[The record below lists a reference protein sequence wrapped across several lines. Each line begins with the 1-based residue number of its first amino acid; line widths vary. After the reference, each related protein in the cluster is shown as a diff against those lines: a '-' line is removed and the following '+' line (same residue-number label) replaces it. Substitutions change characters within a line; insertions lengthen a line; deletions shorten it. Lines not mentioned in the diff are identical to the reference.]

1 MTDNSLHV
9 FSTSEIM
16 NANVEFVEV
25 DVTKDAEC
33 SNSICHKEIEDI
45 GSQIRN
51 LENKISKA
59 QEAYHQELVMN
70 LKKDV
75 HIQKL
80 EKKMEELRF
89 NSFRNYLSD
98 AAISELRTI
107 DDLERKDSA
116 FILAALKDLYRDNLT
131 KLKEKT
137 YSGRRKEPIT
147 PTKVNILRNLFTER
161 LANDSSNKDRINN
174 LPKCIK
180 TSIEIINK
188 KQRK

>member
-25 DVTKDAEC
+25 DVTEDAEC

-89 NSFRNYLSD
+89 NSFRNDLSD

-107 DDLERKDSA
+107 DASERKDTA
-116 FILAALKDLYRDNLT
+116 FIAVALKDLYRDDLT

-147 PTKVNILRNLFTER
+147 PTKVNILQNLFRER

-188 KQRK
+188 KQ